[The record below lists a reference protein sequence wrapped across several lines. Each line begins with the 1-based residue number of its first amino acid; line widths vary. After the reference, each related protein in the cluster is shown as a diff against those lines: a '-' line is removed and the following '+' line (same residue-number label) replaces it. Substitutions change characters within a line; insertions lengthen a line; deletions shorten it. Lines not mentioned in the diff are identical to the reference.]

1 MTRRLRSPLVRY
13 TMQAQAAGQGWA
25 TVEVVARGRK
35 GAMRLGRRGWRF
47 RWVCKLGAVPRVI
60 DEEVVA

>member
-13 TMQAQAAGQGWA
+13 TLQAQAIGQSFA
-25 TVEVVARGRK
+25 TVEVVARSK
-35 GAMRLGRRGWRF
+35 KEAKRLARDDWHFRF
-47 RWVCKLGAVPRVI
+47 ACEHGAVPRVI